1 MILSYMSTLSVPL
14 SAELESF
21 VNSMV
26 RSGVASNKADV
37 VRRALVRMAEEE
49 AIDAVRR
56 AQREISEGKGVE
68 GDIRK
73 ILAKIP

>member
-1 MILSYMSTLSVPL
+1 MSTLSVPL
-14 SAELESF
+14 SAELEAF
-21 VNSMV
+21 VSDMV

-37 VRRALVRMAEEE
+37 VRRALTRMAEEE

-56 AQREISEGKGVE
+56 AQQEIREGEGVE

-73 ILAKIP
+73 ILAKMP